1 MPLHFF
7 VKYNM
12 LFIKFSTKTHTNI
25 QTTNSVLLNESIFR
39 GIYAEC
45 KYILWNC

>member
-1 MPLHFF
+1 MSLHFF
-7 VKYNM
+7 IKYNM
-12 LFIKFSTKTHTNI
+12 LFIKFSTKTH
-25 QTTNSVLLNESIFR
+25 TTNSVLLNESIFR